1 MKIINS
7 KKSVKKFCAFLAGLF
22 VTGFAFC
29 QGISDSADNLQ
40 RKEDGTIVLT
50 IDDAVTY
57 SLKNSPSLK
66 TAQIDLELAKWKKN
80 TAWNSFLP
88 TVQVTGTIARA
99 NDVESSLRST
109 NQTIN
114 GNKKLYEGL
123 ATAATAGGNPTLG
136 YGFSNAAANM
146 NPVSATENMHWTAMG
161 NLSVS
166 LNFNVAMIQN
176 MRATIAQY
184 ETGKISWDQTVKE
197 NEISVRKLF
206 YGLLLQQE
214 SLNLQKESLENARQ
228 RMTQAQTNYRN
239 GYVPE
244 IKYLQAQVAYE
255 NQVPVVEKAE
265 MIMRQQL
272 DTFAF
277 LIGLPANSKIQLNG
291 EINPKIIDLDVE
303 ELISKGLTQNLT
315 IRTLQ
320 ENIKI
325 LKLQSNALDLSAYTP
340 SLALSWNGNPMITS
354 AFESDWGDSNNWKDQ
369 GAFSVTLAWN
379 ITNMLPWS
387 SSRVQARELQDNIK
401 KLEVQLESA
410 VRNTDLQIRTA
421 VDTLA
426 QCRHSLEN
434 SQRNIDLAQRSY
446 DMTSLAYRNGT
457 TEYLDLMDAE
467 TQLNQAKLSLVNEK
481 FNYMTNLMDLENIL
495 NTTLVE

>member
-123 ATAATAGGNPTLG
+123 ATAATADGNDALG
-136 YGFSNAAANM
+136 YGFSSAAANM

-291 EINPKIIDLDVE
+291 EINPKIMDLDVE

>member
-109 NQTIN
+109 NQSLATTRA
-114 GNKKLYEGL
+114 LAQGL
-123 ATAATAGGNPTLG
+123 ATVTGGGSTNPYTIMAT
-136 YGFSNAAANM
+136 NM

-184 ETGKISWDQTVKE
+184 ETGKISWAQTVKE

>member
-7 KKSVKKFCAFLAGLF
+7 KKSVKKFCAFLVGLF
-22 VTGFAFC
+22 AAGFAFC
-29 QGISDSADNLQ
+29 QELPDSADNLQ

-123 ATAATAGGNPTLG
+123 ATAATADGKPALG
-136 YGFSNAAANM
+136 YGFSSAAANM

-291 EINPKIIDLDVE
+291 EINPKIMDLDVE

>member
-109 NQTIN
+109 NQSLATTRA
-114 GNKKLYEGL
+114 LAQGL
-123 ATAATAGGNPTLG
+123 ATVIAGGSTNPYTIM
-136 YGFSNAAANM
+136 ATNM

>member
-109 NQTIN
+109 NQSLATTRA
-114 GNKKLYEGL
+114 LAQGL
-123 ATAATAGGNPTLG
+123 ATITGGDSTNPYTIMAT
-136 YGFSNAAANM
+136 NM

-291 EINPKIIDLDVE
+291 EINPKIMDLDVE

>member
-7 KKSVKKFCAFLAGLF
+7 KKSVKKFCAFLVGLF

-123 ATAATAGGNPTLG
+123 ATAAGNSALG

>member
-22 VTGFAFC
+22 AAGFAFC
-29 QGISDSADNLQ
+29 QELPDSADNLQ

-123 ATAATAGGNPTLG
+123 ATAAGNTPLG
-136 YGFSNAAANM
+136 YGFSSAAANM

-291 EINPKIIDLDVE
+291 EINPKIMDLDVE

>member
-1 MKIINS
+1 MKIIS
-7 KKSVKKFCAFLAGLF
+7 LKKSGKKVCAFLAGLF

-123 ATAATAGGNPTLG
+123 ATAAGNSALG

>member
-123 ATAATAGGNPTLG
+123 ATAATADGNPALG
-136 YGFSNAAANM
+136 YGFSSAAANM

>member
-1 MKIINS
+1 MKIISS

-123 ATAATAGGNPTLG
+123 ATAATAAGNSALG
-136 YGFSNAAANM
+136 YGFSSAAANM

-184 ETGKISWDQTVKE
+184 ETGKISWAQTVKE

-291 EINPKIIDLDVE
+291 EINPKIMDLDVE

>member
-123 ATAATAGGNPTLG
+123 ATAAGNTPLG
-136 YGFSNAAANM
+136 YGFSSAAANM

-291 EINPKIIDLDVE
+291 EINPKIMDLDVE

>member
-1 MKIINS
+1 MKIISS
-7 KKSVKKFCAFLAGLF
+7 KKSSKKVCAFLAGLF
-22 VTGFAFC
+22 AAGFAFC
-29 QGISDSADNLQ
+29 QELPDSADNLQ

-109 NQTIN
+109 NQSLATTRA
-114 GNKKLYEGL
+114 LAQGL
-123 ATAATAGGNPTLG
+123 ATVTGGGSTNPYTIMAT
-136 YGFSNAAANM
+136 NM

-401 KLEVQLESA
+401 KREVQLESA

-457 TEYLDLMDAE
+457 PEHLDLMDAE

>member
-109 NQTIN
+109 NQSLATTRA
-114 GNKKLYEGL
+114 LAQGL
-123 ATAATAGGNPTLG
+123 ATVIGGGSPNPYTIMAT
-136 YGFSNAAANM
+136 NM

-291 EINPKIIDLDVE
+291 EINPKIMDLDVE

>member
-7 KKSVKKFCAFLAGLF
+7 KKSVKKVCAFLAGLF
-22 VTGFAFC
+22 AAGFAFC
-29 QGISDSADNLQ
+29 QELPDSADNLQ

-109 NQTIN
+109 NQS
-114 GNKKLYEGL
+114 L
-123 ATAATAGGNPTLG
+123 ATTQALAQGIAAATATTNPLLASQFG
-136 YGFSNAAANM
+136 KMADNM

>member
-22 VTGFAFC
+22 AAGFAFC
-29 QGISDSADNLQ
+29 QELPDSADNLQ

-123 ATAATAGGNPTLG
+123 ATAAGNSALG
-136 YGFSNAAANM
+136 YGFSSAAANM

>member
-123 ATAATAGGNPTLG
+123 ATAATAGGNSALG

>member
-1 MKIINS
+1 MKIIS
-7 KKSVKKFCAFLAGLF
+7 LKKSGKKVCAFLAGLF

-109 NQTIN
+109 NQSLATTRA
-114 GNKKLYEGL
+114 LAQGL
-123 ATAATAGGNPTLG
+123 ATVTGGGSTNPYTIMAT
-136 YGFSNAAANM
+136 NM

-291 EINPKIIDLDVE
+291 EINPKIMDLDVE

>member
-7 KKSVKKFCAFLAGLF
+7 KKSVKKFCAFLVGLF
-22 VTGFAFC
+22 AAGFAFC
-29 QGISDSADNLQ
+29 QELPDSADNLQ

-123 ATAATAGGNPTLG
+123 ATAAGNNPLG
-136 YGFSNAAANM
+136 YGFSSAAANM

>member
-1 MKIINS
+1 MKIISS
-7 KKSVKKFCAFLAGLF
+7 KKSVKKFCAFLVGLF

-109 NQTIN
+109 NQSLATTRA
-114 GNKKLYEGL
+114 LAQGL
-123 ATAATAGGNPTLG
+123 ATVTGGGSTNPYTIMAT
-136 YGFSNAAANM
+136 NM

-265 MIMRQQL
+265 MVMRQQL

-291 EINPKIIDLDVE
+291 EINPKIMDLDVE

>member
-7 KKSVKKFCAFLAGLF
+7 KKSVKKFCAFLVGLF
-22 VTGFAFC
+22 AAGFAFC
-29 QGISDSADNLQ
+29 QELPDSADNLQ

-123 ATAATAGGNPTLG
+123 ATAAGNSALG

>member
-22 VTGFAFC
+22 AAGFAFC
-29 QGISDSADNLQ
+29 QELPDSADNLQ

-123 ATAATAGGNPTLG
+123 ATAAGNTSLG
-136 YGFSNAAANM
+136 YGFSSAAANM

-291 EINPKIIDLDVE
+291 EINPKIMDLDVE

>member
-29 QGISDSADNLQ
+29 QELPDSADNLQ

-123 ATAATAGGNPTLG
+123 ATAAGNTPLG
-136 YGFSNAAANM
+136 YGFSSAAANM

-291 EINPKIIDLDVE
+291 EINPKIMDLDVE

>member
-40 RKEDGTIVLT
+40 RKEDGTIILT

-109 NQTIN
+109 NQSLATTRA
-114 GNKKLYEGL
+114 LAQGL
-123 ATAATAGGNPTLG
+123 ATVTGGGSTNPYTIMAT
-136 YGFSNAAANM
+136 NM

-291 EINPKIIDLDVE
+291 EINPKIMDLDVE

>member
-1 MKIINS
+1 MKIISS

-123 ATAATAGGNPTLG
+123 ATAATADGNPALG
-136 YGFSNAAANM
+136 YGFSSAAANM

>member
-1 MKIINS
+1 MKIISS
-7 KKSVKKFCAFLAGLF
+7 KKSGKKVCAFLAGLF
-22 VTGFAFC
+22 AAGFAFC
-29 QGISDSADNLQ
+29 QELPDSADNLQ

-109 NQTIN
+109 NQSLATTRA
-114 GNKKLYEGL
+114 LAQGL
-123 ATAATAGGNPTLG
+123 ATVTGGGSTNPYTIMAT
-136 YGFSNAAANM
+136 NM

-291 EINPKIIDLDVE
+291 EINPKIMDLDVE

-495 NTTLVE
+495 NTPLVE

>member
-22 VTGFAFC
+22 AAGFAFC
-29 QGISDSADNLQ
+29 QELPDSADNLQ

-123 ATAATAGGNPTLG
+123 ATAAGNSALG
-136 YGFSNAAANM
+136 YGFSSAAANM

-184 ETGKISWDQTVKE
+184 ETGKISWAQTVKE

>member
-109 NQTIN
+109 NQSLATTRA
-114 GNKKLYEGL
+114 LAQGL
-123 ATAATAGGNPTLG
+123 ATVTGGGSTNPYTIMAT
-136 YGFSNAAANM
+136 NM

-214 SLNLQKESLENARQ
+214 SLNLQKVSLENARQ

-291 EINPKIIDLDVE
+291 EINPKIMDLDVE

>member
-109 NQTIN
+109 NQSLATTRA
-114 GNKKLYEGL
+114 LAQGL
-123 ATAATAGGNPTLG
+123 ATVIGGGSTNPYTIMAT
-136 YGFSNAAANM
+136 NM

-265 MIMRQQL
+265 MVMRQQL

-291 EINPKIIDLDVE
+291 EINPKIMDLDVE

>member
-123 ATAATAGGNPTLG
+123 ATAAGNNPLG
-136 YGFSNAAANM
+136 YGFSSAAANM

-291 EINPKIIDLDVE
+291 EINPKIMDLDVE

>member
-265 MIMRQQL
+265 MVMRQQL

>member
-123 ATAATAGGNPTLG
+123 ATAATADGNPALG
-136 YGFSNAAANM
+136 YGFSSAAANM

-184 ETGKISWDQTVKE
+184 ETGKISWAQTVKE

-291 EINPKIIDLDVE
+291 EINPKIMDLDVE

>member
-123 ATAATAGGNPTLG
+123 ATAATASGNPALG
-136 YGFSNAAANM
+136 YGFSSAAAKM

>member
-99 NDVESSLRST
+99 NDIESSLRST

-123 ATAATAGGNPTLG
+123 ATAAGNNPLG
-136 YGFSNAAANM
+136 YGFSSAAANM

-265 MIMRQQL
+265 MVMRQQL

>member
-7 KKSVKKFCAFLAGLF
+7 KKSVKKFCAFLVGLF
-22 VTGFAFC
+22 AAGFAFC
-29 QGISDSADNLQ
+29 QELPDSADNLQ

-114 GNKKLYEGL
+114 KNKKLYEGL
-123 ATAATAGGNPTLG
+123 ATAATADGNPALG

-291 EINPKIIDLDVE
+291 EINPKIMDLDVE

>member
-123 ATAATAGGNPTLG
+123 ATAATAGGNTALG
-136 YGFSNAAANM
+136 YGFSSAAANM

>member
-123 ATAATAGGNPTLG
+123 ATAATADGNPALG
-136 YGFSNAAANM
+136 YGFSSAAAKM

-291 EINPKIIDLDVE
+291 EINPKIMDLDVE

>member
-123 ATAATAGGNPTLG
+123 ATAATADANPALG
-136 YGFSNAAANM
+136 YGFSSAAANM

-291 EINPKIIDLDVE
+291 EINPKIMDLDVE

>member
-109 NQTIN
+109 NQSLATTRA
-114 GNKKLYEGL
+114 LAQGL
-123 ATAATAGGNPTLG
+123 ASVTSGGSTNPYTIMAT
-136 YGFSNAAANM
+136 NM

-291 EINPKIIDLDVE
+291 EINPKIMDLDVE